1 LITSDSVDP
10 AQLAD
15 DLVIRTSAQEITRR
29 HAEPVGQ
36 QLGHAKYDDDAARE
50 SGANGSGHRGERRDG
65 TIDRAVDE
73 VSDVAVIGATG

>member
-1 LITSDSVDP
+1 M
-10 AQLAD
+10 
-15 DLVIRTSAQEITRR
+15 
-29 HAEPVGQ
+29 
-36 QLGHAKYDDDAARE
+36 GHAKYDDDAARE